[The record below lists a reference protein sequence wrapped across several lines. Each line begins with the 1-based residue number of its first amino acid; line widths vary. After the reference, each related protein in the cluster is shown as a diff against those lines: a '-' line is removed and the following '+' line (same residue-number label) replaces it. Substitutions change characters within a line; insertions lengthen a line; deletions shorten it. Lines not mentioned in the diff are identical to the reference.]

1 MTRCTEAGAYAAEF
15 VATVVTIL
23 RATLVGGEG
32 SGFSTTSSTQGKLR
46 KAGGEAVEEEYGAEV
61 TENQEDQ
68 SQMTQV
74 AEEGRDCRGNGGVG
88 EDD

>member
-32 SGFSTTSSTQGKLR
+32 SGFSTTSTQGKLR
-46 KAGGEAVEEEYGAEV
+46 KAGGEAVEEEFGAEV
-61 TENQEDQ
+61 TEIQEDQ